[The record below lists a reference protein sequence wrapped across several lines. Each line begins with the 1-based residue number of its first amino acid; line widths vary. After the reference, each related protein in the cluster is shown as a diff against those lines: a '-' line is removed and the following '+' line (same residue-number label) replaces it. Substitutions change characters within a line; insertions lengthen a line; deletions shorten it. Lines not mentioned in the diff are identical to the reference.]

1 MHFLLDEKLQW
12 QGAKFLWIGGLV
24 LLGYG
29 LVRDVYLLRTCPCDE
44 AAKADRKKSSM
55 LCVESFV
62 GFSAVALGLAL
73 QYFQWSKPVEVSMGL
88 CLVLSAVILAF
99 GHRTRDW
106 VLILAEVPDHHNVI
120 PTFRLH
126 TAEETRSLLDSVEA
140 STQ

>member
-1 MHFLLDEKLQW
+1 
-12 QGAKFLWIGGLV
+12 
-24 LLGYG
+24 
-29 LVRDVYLLRTCPCDE
+29 
-44 AAKADRKKSSM
+44 
-55 LCVESFV
+55 
-62 GFSAVALGLAL
+62 
-73 QYFQWSKPVEVSMGL
+73 MGL

-120 PTFRLH
+120 TTFRLH